1 MKNMQKWLSAAVM
14 IVSIMVLCTVCVPE
28 RFALTAYAAAG
39 DTYTVRVDSGY
50 LALRSAKAYDYS
62 NEIGKLYTGE
72 VVQAVETGDP
82 QYWWVYAPSLGKY
95 GYVNKDYLVGASSGN
110 SIPARSFPMTA
121 RVSSGYLA
129 LRNAKA
135 YDYSNE
141 IGEIY
146 SGETVYV
153 VDTSEGLYWWVY
165 APTLGLY
172 GYVNSDYLVGNIPS
186 SYSSVSSNVWTVRV
200 DSGYLAL
207 RTAKAFDS
215 ANEIG
220 SLYTGQT
227 VQVIDTSEGKY
238 WWVYAPTLGKY
249 GYVNSDYL
257 VNGGTY
263 TYGYASNIPK
273 TVRVQSG
280 YLALRT
286 AKAFDSSNEIGEL
299 YTGQTVY
306 VQDASDSQY
315 WWVYAPTLGKYG
327 YVNKDYL
334 Y

>member
-1 MKNMQKWLSAAVM
+1 MRRGWNWFAALCLAICLTVPLGGTLPGALS
-14 IVSIMVLCTVCVPE
+14 
-28 RFALTAYAAAG
+28 LTAQAAAG

-50 LALRSAKAYDYS
+50 LALRNAKAFDYN

-72 VVQAVETGDP
+72 VVQAVDVSDG

-95 GYVNKDYLVGASSGN
+95 GYVNKDYLVGGSSQ
-110 SIPARSFPMTA
+110 SYVPARSFPMTA
-121 RVSSGYLA
+121 SVASGYLA
-129 LRNAKA
+129 LRSAKA
-135 YDYSNE
+135 FDYANE
-141 IGEIY
+141 IGQIY
-146 SGETVYV
+146 SGQTVYV
-153 VDTSEGLYWWVY
+153 IDTSEGLYWWVY
-165 APTLGLY
+165 APTLGKY
-172 GYVNSDYLVGNIPS
+172 GYVNSDYLKGNVPS
-186 SYSSVSSNVWTVRV
+186 SYSSAVTNVWTVRV

-207 RTAKAFDS
+207 RTAKAFDR

-220 SLYTGQT
+220 ALYTGQT
-227 VQVIDTSEGKY
+227 VQVIDTSEGQY

-257 VNGGTY
+257 VSGGTY
-263 TYGYASNIPK
+263 SYGYATNIPK
-273 TVRVQSG
+273 TVRVASG

-286 AKAFDSSNEIGEL
+286 AKAFDSANEIGEL

>member
-1 MKNMQKWLSAAVM
+1 MRRYFKFAAAAVLA
-14 IVSIMVLCTVCVPE
+14 LCL
-28 RFALTAYAAAG
+28 ALPLAGSMPGPALLVAQAGVG
-39 DTYTVRVDSGY
+39 DTYTVRVESGY
-50 LALRSAKAYDYS
+50 LALRTAKAFDYN

-72 VVQAVETGDP
+72 VVQAVDISDP

-95 GYVNKDYLVGASSGN
+95 GYVNRDYLVGSSQG

-121 RVSSGYLA
+121 SVPSGYLA

-135 YDYSNE
+135 FDYSNE

-146 SGETVYV
+146 SGQTVYV
-153 VDTSEGLYWWVY
+153 IDTSEGLYWWVY

-172 GYVNSDYLVGNIPS
+172 GYVNSDYLTGTVPS
-186 SYSSVSSNVWTVRV
+186 GYQNVSSNVWTVSV
-200 DSGYLAL
+200 ADGYLAL
-207 RTAKAFDS
+207 RTAKAFDY

-220 SLYTGQT
+220 ALYNGQT
-227 VQVIDTSEGKY
+227 VQVIDTSEGEY
-238 WWVYAPTLGKY
+238 WWVYAPTLGRY
-249 GYVNSDYL
+249 GYVNSNYL
-257 VNGGTY
+257 VRGGNY
-263 TYGYASNIPK
+263 SGGYATNFPR

-286 AKAFDSSNEIGEL
+286 AKAFDRANEIGEL

-306 VQDASDSQY
+306 VQDASDYQY
-315 WWVYAPTLGKYG
+315 WWVYAPTLGKFG